1 MTGKGLMIF
10 AAALVTLTGCQM
22 QTTQEVSATEAAMC
36 DAWQDS
42 LPTRSRSD
50 TPETIAQIGRA
61 YDVFEA
67 VCRRV
72 VK

>member
-1 MTGKGLMIF
+1 MTGKGLTIF
-10 AAALVTLTGCQM
+10 AAALVMLTGCQM
-22 QTTQEVSATEAAMC
+22 QTTVAGGETEAAMC

-42 LPTRSRSD
+42 LPTRSRAD

-67 VCRRV
+67 VCRRAV
-72 VK
+72 R